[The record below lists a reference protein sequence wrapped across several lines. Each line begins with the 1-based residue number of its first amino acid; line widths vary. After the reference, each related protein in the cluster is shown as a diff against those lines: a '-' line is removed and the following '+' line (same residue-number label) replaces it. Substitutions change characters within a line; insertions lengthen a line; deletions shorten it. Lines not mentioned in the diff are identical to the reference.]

1 MANSFLLP
9 LRNIGLGGWSQ
20 RWPALLLGISLGGC
34 ASAQSNVRALRMYQH
49 EQPTVALLE
58 QHINEMDATLQLIDQ
73 MLNRTPYQP
82 GASWVT
88 QLPLDGD
95 KAERA
100 RALIKDASARASFV
114 AVYAEHVRS
123 VLQSAPALVPS
134 VLPTV
139 PEVPGVPTP
148 EVPGMPTVP
157 EVPAVPAVPKPS
169 ALPGYGSLA
178 QALAAVRPDAPAVP
192 RAPDQP
198 QLPPLPPELQ
208 QLAATQQGRIVEDAL
223 VTTSV
228 AIRLTAEAMALA
240 TVIVL
245 ESASLAG
252 PRSSQ
257 WLTGAPDAAHLA
269 AALPDRARSI
279 YGRLESDQRGLRQLF
294 DQLSHQRVQ
303 LADSVAFRFKDGL
316 VDDVVGMA
324 LDSVHLDLQAGGDA
338 LFYNALADAEKS
350 TNREGTFDYTGRLT
364 KLEYKTEPIVLA
376 SAQLKLKVDW
386 PNWAEA
392 LGINLGYATSRVYKS
407 GGDIENGSFANELG
421 IKNRFSDALDAAL
434 GIAGVKAGVR
444 IAHFTQGTVRD
455 ILVADDSELASA
467 PFTFDLK
474 QVDLSYD
481 FLPKR
486 GGLIQS
492 FAMGVRYFDYTL
504 PRILYEF
511 VNSTPGAETPAYV
524 YSRET
529 PPQRMRTR
537 YYMGTLTARFEKP
550 LTPHLTPYFSL
561 DFGVGYGPTKYYF
574 LRDIEDVDV
583 PSNRDTTQSY
593 SVGIGA
599 FGMLGV
605 RWFVAN
611 PESRLNVF
619 LDVNYHV
626 QSISSVFNAKNDENT
641 AITTG
646 STDLFHGPTGSLG
659 ATF

>member
-1 MANSFLLP
+1 MLL
-9 LRNIGLGGWSQ
+9 
-20 RWPALLLGISLGGC
+20 ALWLGGC

-49 EQPTVALLE
+49 EQPTPALLE
-58 QHINEMDATLQLIDQ
+58 QHINEMDATLQLIDEI
-73 MLNRTPYQP
+73 LNRTPYQP

-88 QLPLDGD
+88 QLPLDGE
-95 KAERA
+95 KAEQA
-100 RALIKDASARASFV
+100 RSLIKDAETRASFV
-114 AVYAEHVRS
+114 AVYATHVRE
-123 VLQSAPALVPS
+123 VLKQP
-134 VLPTV
+134 VLPA
-139 PEVPGVPTP
+139 VPGVPSTPALPATP
-148 EVPGMPTVP
+148 ELPQAPT
-157 EVPAVPAVPKPS
+157 
-169 ALPGYGSLA
+169 LPFFDSLS
-178 QALAAVRPDAPAVP
+178 QALAAARPDAPRPPV
-192 RAPDQP
+192 APGQP
-198 QLPPLPPELQ
+198 ALPPLPPELA

-279 YGRLESDQRGLRQLF
+279 YGRLESNLGGLRRLF
-294 DQLSHQRVQ
+294 DQLSQQRVN
-303 LADSVAFRFKDGL
+303 LADTAAFAFKSGL
-316 VDDVVGMA
+316 VDDVVGVA
-324 LDSVHLDLQAGGDA
+324 LDSVHLDLEAGGDA
-338 LFYNALADAEKS
+338 LFYAAIADDEKS
-350 TNREGTFDYTGRLT
+350 TNREGSFDYTGRLT
-364 KLEYKTEPIVLA
+364 KLEYETEPIVLA
-376 SAQLKLKVDW
+376 SANLKLKVDW

-392 LGINLGYATSRVYKS
+392 LGVNLGYATSRVYKS
-407 GGDIENGSFANELG
+407 GGDIESGSFANELG
-421 IKNRFSDALDAAL
+421 VKNRFSDALDAAL

-455 ILVADDSELASA
+455 ILVADDSELANA

-486 GGLIQS
+486 GGALQS
-492 FAMGVRYFDYTL
+492 FAMGFRYFDYTL
-504 PRILYEF
+504 PRILYEL
-511 VNSTPGAETPAYV
+511 VNSTPDAEKAAYV

-537 YYMGTLTARFEKP
+537 FYMGTLTARFERP
-550 LTPHLTPYFSL
+550 LTPHLTPYLSL
-561 DFGVGYGPTKYYF
+561 DLGVGYGPTEYYF
-574 LRDIEDVDV
+574 LKDIEAVDEEQNREHTK
-583 PSNRDTTQSY
+583 SNSLGVAT
-593 SVGIGA
+593 
-599 FGMLGV
+599 FGMLGI

-619 LDVNYHV
+619 LDVNYHL
-626 QSISSVFNAKNDENT
+626 QSISSVLNPSNDENT
-641 AITTG
+641 VVTTG
-646 STDLFHGPTGSLG
+646 STDLFHGPTGSFG